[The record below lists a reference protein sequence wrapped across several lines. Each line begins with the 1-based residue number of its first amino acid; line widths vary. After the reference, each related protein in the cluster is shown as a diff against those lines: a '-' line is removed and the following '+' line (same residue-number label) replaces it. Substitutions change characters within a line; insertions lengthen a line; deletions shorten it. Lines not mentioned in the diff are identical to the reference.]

1 MVSRKK
7 TFRRRRQGKTDYRR
21 RLKLIKSEMPRAS
34 VRITNTKIKVQIIEF
49 SMKGDLILASA
60 TSKQLNGYGWSESSK
75 SIPASYLAGYLAGKR
90 SVKNGVKKA
99 VLDVGRADTTPGGRI
114 FASLKGLVD
123 GGMEI
128 PHSESVYPVE
138 ERIKGSHISE
148 KIGKKIDKIVK
159 EIDEGVK

>member
-7 TFRRRRQGKTDYRR
+7 IFRRRRQGKTDYRK
-21 RLKLIKSEMPRAS
+21 RLKLIKSGIPRAS
-34 VRITNTKIKVQIIEF
+34 VRITNTKVMIQIIDF

-60 TSKQLNGYGWSESSK
+60 TSKQLDGFGWGESSK

-99 VLDVGRADTTPGGRI
+99 VFDVGRASTTAGGRI

-128 PHSESVYPVE
+128 PHSESVYPIE
-138 ERIKGSHISE
+138 ERIKGAHIS
-148 KIGKKIDKIVK
+148 KKIDGKVDKTMK
-159 EIDEGVK
+159 EIDGGLE